1 MTKDLNIF
9 CANRMFLRSKKMKN
23 KIENKKERE
32 KVRLDSF
39 DDDEDDGMIIG
50 SLW

>member
-1 MTKDLNIF
+1 
-9 CANRMFLRSKKMKN
+9 MKN